1 MRELIVEQRA
11 RFSFKTMDIL
21 KSLFMCTY
29 FLPRRLQRRF
39 IWSRTVMN
47 YHLGIEKIDK
57 EMDLANIINK
67 IRSLNYFMKMI
78 LDVDHRKL
86 LKLRNKKLIASD
98 EDPRFS
104 IFRSKKCYENNK
116 MLNVYVD
123 NLR

>member
-11 RFSFKTMDIL
+11 RFSYKTLDIF
-21 KSLFMCTY
+21 KSLFFCTY
-29 FLPRRLQRRF
+29 FKSRSSQRNT
-39 IWSRTVMN
+39 IWGRTVMN
-47 YHLGIEKIDK
+47 YKLGIEKIDK

-67 IRSLNYFMKMI
+67 IRSLNQFMKMM

-104 IFRSKKCYENNK
+104 IFSTKKCYENQK
-116 MLNVYVD
+116 MLNMYVD